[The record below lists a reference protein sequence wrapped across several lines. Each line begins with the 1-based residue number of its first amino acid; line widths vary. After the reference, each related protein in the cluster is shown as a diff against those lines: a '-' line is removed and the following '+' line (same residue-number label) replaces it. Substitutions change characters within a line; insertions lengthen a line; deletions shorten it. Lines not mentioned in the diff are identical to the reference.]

1 MDLNDIMKMLRDPQA
16 VQRQM
21 QEAQAR
27 VAAVTAVGSAGGGM
41 VKVTLNGGMEMLSVE
56 IAPELM
62 APEER
67 GMLQDL
73 VRAAYNDA
81 SAKVKEALQSEL
93 SRSAGGLGDLS
104 SIFGGDR

>member
-41 VKVTLNGGMEMLSVE
+41 VKITLNGGMEMLAVE

-67 GMLQDL
+67 GMVQDL

-81 SAKVKEALQSEL
+81 SAKVKETLQSEL
-93 SRSAGGLGDLS
+93 ARSAGGLGDLS
-104 SIFGGDR
+104 SIFGGTK